1 MADCIDHTYEWIS
14 VDSRGGTSGKR
25 YKTEANAKQHGGS
38 DIVRRL
44 TLHHMENGSIWEG
57 TEDGHPHEYVPISR
71 EAADALMKAA
81 DALMKGITDP
91 DFVIEEVGS
100 IKNGYKDVWNPGIGV
115 G

>member
-44 TLHHMENGSIWEG
+44 TLHHMENGSVWEG
-57 TEDGHPHEYVPISR
+57 TEGGHPHEYVPISR
-71 EAADALMKAA
+71 EAADALMKDIA
-81 DALMKGITDP
+81 DP

-100 IKNGYKDVWNPGIGV
+100 IKNGYKDAWNPGIGV